1 MLYTLENE
9 TLCVLVRSHGAE
21 LRSIKERAD
30 ETEYLWDGNPE
41 WWKYSSPVLFPIVGK
56 LRDGKY
62 RVSGAEYELPGH
74 GFGRI
79 SDFELVARQQDS
91 IEFVLEWSED
101 TLKVYPWKFALY
113 VSYELEE
120 NKIKVIW
127 RVRNLDEK
135 HMVFSIGAH
144 GAFRCPIVPGEKFE
158 DYYLAFNEAEDMR
171 NLPLDSKGQFKHESG
186 DMAVKGTKL
195 PLNYE
200 MFRNDALA
208 YAGQKSTQVS
218 LRSTKSEKSLTVEAK
233 GFPYW
238 GYWTPDKGGAPFL
251 CIEPWHGHADY
262 VDFDGDFK
270 DREGSEELAPGE
282 EKKFSYT
289 IAIG

>member
-144 GAFRCPIVPGEKFE
+144 GAFRCPIVPGERFE
-158 DYYLAFNEAEDMR
+158 DYYLEFHTAEDMQ
-171 NLPLDSKGQFKHESG
+171 NMPLDSKGQFKHESG

-218 LRSTKSEKSLTVEAK
+218 LRSPKSEKSLTVEAK

-262 VDFDGDFK
+262 VDFAGDFK

>member
-62 RVSGAEYELPGH
+62 RVSGTEYELPGH

-79 SDFELVARQQDS
+79 SDFELVSRQQDS
-91 IEFVLEWSED
+91 IEFALEWTED

-171 NLPLDSKGQFKHESG
+171 NLPLDSKGQFQREYG
-186 DMAVKGTKL
+186 NMAVKGTKL

-262 VDFDGDFK
+262 VDFAGDFK

>member
-171 NLPLDSKGQFKHESG
+171 NLPLDSKGQFQREYG
-186 DMAVKGTKL
+186 NMAVKGTKL

-208 YAGQKSTQVS
+208 YDGQKSTQVS
-218 LRSTKSEKSLTVEAK
+218 LRSTKSAKSLTVEAK

>member
-144 GAFRCPIVPGEKFE
+144 GAFRCPIVPGERFE

-171 NLPLDSKGQFKHESG
+171 NLPLDSKGQFQREYG
-186 DMAVKGTKL
+186 NMAVKGTKL

-208 YAGQKSTQVS
+208 YDGQKSTQVS

>member
-171 NLPLDSKGQFKHESG
+171 NLPLDSKGQFQREYG
-186 DMAVKGTKL
+186 NMAVKGTKL

-208 YAGQKSTQVS
+208 YDGQKSTQVS

>member
-144 GAFRCPIVPGEKFE
+144 GAFRCPIVPGERFE
-158 DYYLAFNEAEDMR
+158 DYYLEFHTAEDMQ
-171 NLPLDSKGQFKHESG
+171 NMPLDSKGQFKHESG

-262 VDFDGDFK
+262 VDFAGDFK

>member
-144 GAFRCPIVPGEKFE
+144 GAFRCPIVPGERFE
-158 DYYLAFNEAEDMR
+158 DYYLEFHTAEDMQ
-171 NLPLDSKGQFKHESG
+171 NMPLDSKGQFQREYG
-186 DMAVKGTKL
+186 NMAVKGTKL

-208 YAGQKSTQVS
+208 YDGQKSTQVS